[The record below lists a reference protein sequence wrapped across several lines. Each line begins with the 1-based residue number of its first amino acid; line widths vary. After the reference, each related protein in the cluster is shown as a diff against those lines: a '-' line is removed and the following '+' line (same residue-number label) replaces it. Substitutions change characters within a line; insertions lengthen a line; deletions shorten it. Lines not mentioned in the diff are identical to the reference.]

1 MRKWIIWAIIILV
14 LAAAGF
20 CIYWF
25 CFRDTSDGGKLSN
38 KEVLFAVQS
47 VLENEGTN
55 LEDIVKDHQ
64 KVTYSSSQIT
74 EMFVS
79 ADGSEKLSDKFASD
93 LVIDNG
99 KNLALSR
106 ENFENLFEKPLTFA
120 YSALYESV
128 FGKER
133 IRQNTWLEQEIGGV
147 NFKLKIWSDEAEV
160 IYIWLYDA
168 KENVMFE
175 TLINFDY
182 RQETTIYSL
191 ESKIVKVNSYVEGED
206 YTYTYAY
213 CNKNGETVLN
223 FDFVNFNSSSKIA
236 EKQEEYIISNAKIN
250 EISKVDGNDKKFMPS
265 VDSNKINEIAKYL
278 LEDLGVNFV
287 EYNTATSVK
296 GPKIK
301 TMQNA
306 YAYYNE

>member
-106 ENFENLFEKPLTFA
+106 ENFENLFSGTYIHGKNLPKMQITRQIHCQCK
-120 YSALYESV
+120 ALLHHFRNQFY
-128 FGKER
+128 F
-133 IRQNTWLEQEIGGV
+133 
-147 NFKLKIWSDEAEV
+147 
-160 IYIWLYDA
+160 
-168 KENVMFE
+168 
-175 TLINFDY
+175 
-182 RQETTIYSL
+182 
-191 ESKIVKVNSYVEGED
+191 
-206 YTYTYAY
+206 
-213 CNKNGETVLN
+213 
-223 FDFVNFNSSSKIA
+223 
-236 EKQEEYIISNAKIN
+236 
-250 EISKVDGNDKKFMPS
+250 
-265 VDSNKINEIAKYL
+265 
-278 LEDLGVNFV
+278 
-287 EYNTATSVK
+287 
-296 GPKIK
+296 
-301 TMQNA
+301 
-306 YAYYNE
+306 